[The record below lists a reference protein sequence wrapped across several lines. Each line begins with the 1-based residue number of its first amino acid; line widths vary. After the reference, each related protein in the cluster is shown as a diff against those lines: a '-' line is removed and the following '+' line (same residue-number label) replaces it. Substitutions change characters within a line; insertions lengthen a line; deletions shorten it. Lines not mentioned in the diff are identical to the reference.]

1 MKRVLVTGATGFVG
15 RHCLPL
21 LVLKH
26 YEVHAVAR
34 RRLSLP
40 ALSGIS
46 WHEIDLLT
54 PGTSSELLRRLRPEY
69 LLHLAWHAV
78 PGEFWDSSEN
88 LEWVRASLELL
99 PAFVKNGGRR
109 LVAAGSCAEYDWN
122 GGECK
127 EDTTALLPCTL
138 YGTAKYACERILHSW
153 SRQAGLSSAWGR
165 IFFMYGP
172 YEHPLRLVAYVVR
185 MLIRGQ
191 PALCSDGTQIR
202 DFLHVEDVASAF
214 VALMESEVQGP
225 VNIGSGT
232 PVAVR
237 DLLLTIG
244 RYLGR
249 PELIHFGA
257 RNSIGEPAALWANV
271 VRLAKE
277 VGWKPHYDSER
288 GVQQTIE
295 WWRGSD
301 DLEGAVSAQPI

>member
-1 MKRVLVTGATGFVG
+1 MRKVLVTGATGFVG

-21 LVLKH
+21 LAAKD
-26 YEVHAVAR
+26 YEVHAVAQR
-34 RRLSLP
+34 RP
-40 ALSGIS
+40 AAPTLSGIS
-46 WHEIDLLT
+46 WHELDLLT
-54 PGTSSELLRRLRPEY
+54 PGSSSELLRRLRPEY

-78 PGEFWDSSEN
+78 PGEFWESSQN
-88 LEWVRASLELL
+88 IEWVRASLELL
-99 PAFVKNGGRR
+99 PAFAKNGGRR
-109 LVAAGSCAEYDWN
+109 VVVAGSCAEYDWS

-127 EDTTALLPCTL
+127 EDTTPLLPLTL
-138 YGTAKYACERILHSW
+138 YGTAKHAFERILHSW
-153 SRQAGLSSAWGR
+153 SRQAGLSSGWGR

-185 MLIRGQ
+185 MLIQGQ

-214 VALMESEVQGP
+214 VALLESEVQGP
-225 VNIGSGT
+225 VNIGSGA

-244 RYLGR
+244 RHLGR

-257 RNSIGEPAALWANV
+257 RNSAGEPAALWANV
-271 VRLAKE
+271 GRLAKE

-288 GVQQTIE
+288 GIQQTIE
-295 WWRGSD
+295 WWRGLD
-301 DLEGAVSAQPI
+301 DLEGAVTAQGV

>member
-1 MKRVLVTGATGFVG
+1 MRRILVTGATGFIG

-21 LVLKH
+21 LAAKD
-26 YEVHAVAR
+26 YEVHAVAQR
-34 RRLSLP
+34 RP
-40 ALSGIS
+40 AAPTSSGIS
-46 WHEIDLLT
+46 WHELDLLT
-54 PGTSSELLRRLRPEY
+54 PGSSRELLRRLRPEY

-78 PGEFWDSSEN
+78 PGEFWESSQN
-88 LEWVRASLELL
+88 IEWVRASLELL
-99 PAFVKNGGRR
+99 PAFAKNGGRR
-109 LVAAGSCAEYDWN
+109 VVAAGSCAEYEWG

-127 EDTTALLPCTL
+127 EDETPLLPRTL
-138 YGTAKYACERILHSW
+138 YGTAKHAFERILNSW
-153 SRQAGLSSAWGR
+153 SPQAGLSSGWGR

-185 MLIRGQ
+185 MLIQGR

-214 VALMESEVQGP
+214 VALLESEVQGP
-225 VNIGSGT
+225 VNIASGA

-244 RYLGR
+244 RYLER

-257 RNSIGEPAALWANV
+257 RNSAAEPAALWAHV
-271 VRLAKE
+271 GRLAKE
-277 VGWKPHYDSER
+277 VGWKPHYDLEQGIQR
-288 GVQQTIE
+288 TIE

-301 DLEGAVSAQPI
+301 NLEGAVTAQRI

>member
-1 MKRVLVTGATGFVG
+1 MRRVLVTGATGFIG
-15 RHCLPL
+15 RQCLPL
-21 LVLKH
+21 LAAKG

-34 RRLSLP
+34 RRP
-40 ALSGIS
+40 APSAFSGIS

-54 PGTSSELLRRLRPEY
+54 PRCSSKLLRRLRPEY

-78 PGEFWDSSEN
+78 PGEFWESSEN
-88 LEWVRASLELL
+88 IEWVRASLELL
-99 PAFVKNGGRR
+99 AAFAKNGGRR
-109 LVAAGSCAEYDWN
+109 VAVAGSCAEYDWN

-127 EDTTALLPCTL
+127 EDATPLLPRTL
-138 YGTAKYACERILHSW
+138 YGTAKHAFERILHSW
-153 SRQAGLSSAWGR
+153 SRQGGLSSAWGR

-185 MLIRGQ
+185 MLIQGR

-214 VALMESEVQGP
+214 VALLESEVQGP

-237 DLLLTIG
+237 DLLLATG

-249 PELIHFGA
+249 PELIYFGA
-257 RNSIGEPAALWANV
+257 RNSAGEPAALWANV
-271 VRLAKE
+271 GRLAKE
-277 VGWKPHYDSER
+277 VGWRPHYDRER
-288 GVQQTIE
+288 GIQQTIE

-301 DLEGAVSAQPI
+301 DLEGAATAERI